1 MKPLNQPIISENL
14 DINRAILLLLCI
26 MSGGLT
32 QHSKRGVLLINNK
45 CHINGGVACSCVLLP
60 GELEFACFLV
70 AGALYRN
77 DPDLI
82 AAFLSLW
89 FYLIMP
95 ELNDSL

>member
-1 MKPLNQPIISENL
+1 
-14 DINRAILLLLCI
+14 

-60 GELEFACFLV
+60 GELEFGCVLLPGELESACFLV